1 MPVPQQQTKEKGCFI
16 CKNTIKDVDYKDVDL
31 LKRFTTSYGK
41 IMPKKRSGTCAK
53 HQRVVANAIKNA
65 RIMGFLPF
73 VVE

>member
-1 MPVPQQQTKEKGCFI
+1 MPIQQATKEKGCFI
-16 CKNTIKDVDYKDVDL
+16 CKNAVKNVDYKDVDL
-31 LKRFTTSYGK
+31 LKRFTTAYGK

-53 HQRVVANAIKNA
+53 HQRVVANAVKRA